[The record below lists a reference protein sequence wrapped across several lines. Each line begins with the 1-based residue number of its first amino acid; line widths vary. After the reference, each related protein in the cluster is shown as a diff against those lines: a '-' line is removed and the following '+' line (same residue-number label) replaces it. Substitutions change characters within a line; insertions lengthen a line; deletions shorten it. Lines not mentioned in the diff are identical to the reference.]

1 MCDDKL
7 MEICRSNFNK
17 ISKNLDSRCQLA
29 VRNSTLVNAR
39 KKYAA
44 HYRLQKVCGSL
55 QIGSMRLTI
64 DRKKYAAGAYFSQ
77 GLNKQPL
84 SVWLNP

>member
-7 MEICRSNFNK
+7 MKICRSNFNK
-17 ISKNLDSRCQLA
+17 ISKNRDSRCQLA

-39 KKYAA
+39 KKYVA
-44 HYRLQKVCGSL
+44 HCKIQEHTSAK
-55 QIGSMRLTI
+55 SMRITTYC
-64 DRKKYAAGAYFSQ
+64 KKYAAHCFSQ

-84 SVWLNP
+84 TVCLNL